1 MGSLKGQVAVVSGGS
16 RGIGRACALAFAREG
31 AKVVVNFRSNRE
43 AADAVVRQVADLGSE
58 AHAVQG
64 DVSQASEAEAIVQ
77 AAVERWGS
85 VEILVSNAGAGT
97 RFGITETTDEEWER
111 VVAANVKSY
120 FNLARAAVPHMR
132 ERSYGRIIGV
142 SSITGKTGKAFIS
155 QSATYAG
162 VKAAIVGYTRGLARE
177 VAKQGITVNC
187 VRPGWIDTDAT
198 AKAAE
203 ELRQQA
209 RSEIPMG
216 RTGKPEE
223 VAAAVAFLAS
233 PAASYLTGQAI
244 DVNGGLFMG

>member
-16 RGIGRACALAFAREG
+16 RGIGRACVFAFAREG

-132 ERSYGRIIGV
+132 EQSYGRIIGV

-203 ELRQQA
+203 EVRQQA